1 MKRKDKENLK
11 NMSVDELE
19 AHLRDLEKKL
29 FQIKFKRVAAP
40 LENPLVIRSI
50 RKEMSMVRTWLKEK
64 ELDKAKAKAEVTV
77 ND

>member
-64 ELDKAKAKAEVTV
+64 ELDKDKAKAEVTV

>member
-11 NMSVDELE
+11 NMEVAELE

-40 LENPLVIRSI
+40 LENPLEIRSI
-50 RKEMSMVRTWLKEK
+50 RKAMSMVRTWLKEK
-64 ELDKAKAKAEVTV
+64 ELNKAKAEVTV